1 MDRSGLG
8 LLPGLAVAL
17 LLALALLA
25 LVLLDSWWVI
35 PVVAVGLALVTG
47 AVVFVLLAVLEG
59 GDDED
64 GARLRRHVPG
74 L

>member
-17 LLALALLA
+17 LLALAFLA